1 MRKSYT
7 SHHYPHTLKR
17 DHPCKWGDQLI
28 FERKFNYMNTL
39 VRGLTLDT
47 VMDWLNIS
55 RGYVYRLIRE
65 DELQL
70 VSQSPLLISIDS
82 VISKIGSTFPNVV
95 SVSGAALDY
104 QLKQDSLQ
112 AVQQEVSQ

>member
-1 MRKSYT
+1 
-7 SHHYPHTLKR
+7 
-17 DHPCKWGDQLI
+17 
-28 FERKFNYMNTL
+28 MNAPL

-47 VMDWLNIS
+47 TMDWLNCS

-82 VISKIGSTFPNVV
+82 VLSKIGATFPNVV
-95 SVSGAALDY
+95 SVSRSALDY

-112 AVQQEVSQ
+112 AVQQEIS

>member
-1 MRKSYT
+1 MST
-7 SHHYPHTLKR
+7 P
-17 DHPCKWGDQLI
+17 
-28 FERKFNYMNTL
+28 L

-47 VMDWLNIS
+47 TMDWLNCS

-70 VSQSPLLISIDS
+70 VSQSPFLISIDS
-82 VISKIGSTFPNVV
+82 VIDKIGAAYPKAV
-95 SVSGAALDY
+95 SVSHAALDY

-112 AVQQEVSQ
+112 AVKQEVYSESQ

>member
-1 MRKSYT
+1 
-7 SHHYPHTLKR
+7 
-17 DHPCKWGDQLI
+17 
-28 FERKFNYMNTL
+28 MNTL

>member
-1 MRKSYT
+1 
-7 SHHYPHTLKR
+7 
-17 DHPCKWGDQLI
+17 
-28 FERKFNYMNTL
+28 MNIPL

-47 VMDWLNIS
+47 VMDWLNCS

-70 VSQSPLLISIDS
+70 VSKSPFLISIDS
-82 VISKIGSTFPNVV
+82 VLKKIGGTFPNVL
-95 SVSGAALDY
+95 SVSHAALDY

-112 AVQQEVSQ
+112 AVKQEVYNESQ